1 MVKGFVINLSQ
12 GAKVNRAADWLR
24 MAERDLG
31 LAELG
36 AASGFHE
43 GAAFHAQQC
52 AEKAVK
58 ALVQSLH
65 GSVRGHAITEIVRQL
80 PTSVSVPAEILNAA
94 QQLDKVYVISRYPNG
109 FASGNP
115 SDYFNGKDSRELMA
129 YAKQILEW
137 CRSQIP

>member
-1 MVKGFVINLSQ
+1 M
-12 GAKVNRAADWLR
+12 VNRAADWLK

-31 LAELG
+31 FAELG
-36 AASGFHE
+36 AASGYHE

-52 AEKAVK
+52 AAKAAK

-65 GSVRGHAITEIVRQL
+65 GAARGHEITEILRQL
-80 PTSVSVPAEILNAA
+80 PASVNLPAEILNAA
-94 QQLDKVYVISRYPNG
+94 QQLDKVYLTSRYPDE
-109 FASGNP
+109 FTSGNP
-115 SDYFNGKDSRELMA
+115 SDYFNEKDSRELIA